1 MESASPRRQDFEP
14 DGVPA
19 PPSDTADAVQGQ
31 LPTTALARFEFESGR
46 GNEGTKILMVEWEDD
61 SQTQNVGDWEVSWEG
76 KSTLL
81 SARDGAEEKL
91 HRLYFLLPPGTSI
104 PRVVTLAQ
112 QGGKIIHTTPLPAI
126 FPAELGLTA
135 RTAGKKG
142 VLHTIW
148 AKKRLSVLQQE
159 IDAEMKV
166 NGEGIGLEMALQEK
180 QWIEEHF
187 GIGAKVTPEPQHSMS
202 PVSPKTQS
210 SGRLTERLK
219 GLKLGT
225 SASELAKS
233 SSDQENEP
241 NFRDSHP
248 LSPDM
253 GDVAV
258 SSFSLF
264 HSAAAPRASVK
275 AVAQDPPDY
284 ILGRQAESLV
294 PGRIG
299 SLDEVASGNI
309 APRVDDET
317 EDELFAVRLS
327 PRSPDMAK
335 SPFSF
340 TAKDTAPWLK
350 GGR

>member
-1 MESASPRRQDFEP
+1 MASTSPQRQDFEP

-19 PPSDTADAVQGQ
+19 PPSDAADVAQGQ
-31 LPTTALARFEFESGR
+31 SPTTALARFEFESGR

-61 SQTQNVGDWEVSWEG
+61 QSQNLGDWEVSWEG
-76 KSTLL
+76 KSTVL
-81 SARDGAEEKL
+81 SARDGVEEKL

-112 QGGKIIHTTPLPAI
+112 QGGKTIHTTPLPAI

-159 IDAEMKV
+159 IDVEMKT
-166 NGEGIGLEMALQEK
+166 NGEGVGLEMALQEK

-187 GIGAKVTPEPQHSMS
+187 GVGAKIAPEPQHSMS
-202 PVSPKTQS
+202 PISPKVPS

-225 SASELAKS
+225 SPSELTKN
-233 SSDQENEP
+233 SSDQENEL
-241 NFRDSHP
+241 NLGDSHL

-264 HSAAAPRASVK
+264 HGAAPRTATK
-275 AVAQDPPDY
+275 AITQNPPDY
-284 ILGRQAESLV
+284 VLGRQTESLV
-294 PGRIG
+294 TNRIG
-299 SLDEVASGNI
+299 SLDEVTSSNI
-309 APRVDDET
+309 APRMDDET

-327 PRSPDMAK
+327 PRSPDMKK

-340 TAKDTAPWLK
+340 TAKDTVPWLK